1 VLPGA
6 SFFSSSASF
15 GIVRGG
21 HLDLTILGA
30 LEVAANGDIANWIV
44 PGVKIKG
51 MGGAMDLLASRS
63 KVIVGMEHSNKSGEF
78 KLLEKCKLPLTAR
91 DAVSMVVTEK
101 AVLQRVDGRL
111 KLTEVAKGETFDSVQ
126 KLTGFKLEV
135 HGELKEF

>member
-1 VLPGA
+1 M
-6 SFFSSSASF
+6 
-15 GIVRGG
+15 
-21 HLDLTILGA
+21 
-30 LEVAANGDIANWIV
+30 AANGDIANWIV